1 VDLVSGFSSLN
12 VGSQALFAAQRALDV
27 TGQNVSNVNTEGYS
41 RQRVQQTSRGGSVT
55 PAMWSRSDASAGGV
69 DITGTLRIRDSFLE
83 ARAHQ
88 EHATYAGLN
97 ALSGTYTDLE
107 STFGEPSAT
116 GLQAQMTSFWNSWQD
131 VANNPGDAG
140 PSGLVLE
147 QAKTVAGTVNG
158 FATQLSQQWAATRDA
173 LHSTVTD
180 VNSLTAEVARLNGAI
195 RSATLNGGA
204 PNELSDQRDV
214 LVMRIAEVTGAVA
227 TPGDNGVVD
236 LIMGGRTLVS
246 GDRSEQLQA
255 EGPTSYPSALATVS
269 ITWAAT
275 GQPATVANGILQ
287 GQLTALN
294 ATIPGAMADLDVVA
308 ANLAETVNRQQRLG
322 FDRLGNPGEDIFTPG
337 TATVPVT
344 AANLTVAMTDPAGL
358 APSKLPVFNG
368 SNAIA
373 MSAHASDAT
382 GPDAQ
387 YRDMMV
393 RLGVQAQSNQRRTE
407 AQYAVAGRVDD
418 ARESVSGVSLDEE
431 MTNLV
436 AFQHAYSAAA
446 KYISAIDST
455 LDTLINMTR

>member
-1 VDLVSGFSSLN
+1 MSGFSSLN

-140 PSGLVLE
+140 PSGLVIE
-147 QAKTVAGTVNG
+147 QAKTVAGTLNG

-180 VNSLTAEVARLNGAI
+180 VNSLTSEVARLNGAI

-236 LIMGGRTLVS
+236 LTMGGRTLVS
-246 GDRSEQLQA
+246 GDRSDQLQA

-308 ANLAETVNRQQRLG
+308 ATLAATVNAQQALG
-322 FDRLGNPGEDIFTPG
+322 FDRAGIAGADIFSG
-337 TATVPVT
+337 TT
-344 AANLTVAMTDPAGL
+344 AATLAVVLTDPAGV
-358 APSKLPVFNG
+358 AASSEKSPVFNG
-368 SNAIA
+368 NNAIA
-373 MSAHASDAT
+373 MSAHASDVT

-418 ARESVSGVSLDEE
+418 ARESVAGVSLDEE

-446 KYISAIDST
+446 KYISVIDST

>member
-116 GLQAQMTSFWNSWQD
+116 GLQAHMTSFWNSWQD

-236 LIMGGRTLVS
+236 LTMGGRTLVS

-308 ANLAETVNRQQRLG
+308 ANLAATVNAQQALG
-322 FDRLGNPGEDIFTPG
+322 FDRAGIAGADIFSG
-337 TATVPVT
+337 TT
-344 AANLTVAMTDPAGL
+344 AATLAVVLTDPAGV
-358 APSKLPVFNG
+358 AASSEKSPVFNG

-418 ARESVSGVSLDEE
+418 ARESVSGVSIDEE
-431 MTNLV
+431 MTNMV
-436 AFQHAYSAAA
+436 MFQHAYSAAA
-446 KYISAIDST
+446 QYITTINAT